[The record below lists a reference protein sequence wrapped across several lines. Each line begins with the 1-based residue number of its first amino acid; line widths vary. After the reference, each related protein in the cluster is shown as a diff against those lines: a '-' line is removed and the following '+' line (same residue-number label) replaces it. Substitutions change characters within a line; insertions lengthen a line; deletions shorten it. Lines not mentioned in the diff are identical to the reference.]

1 MRLKEVSSNV
11 EDDSNL
17 RDELGRSENTEE
29 RPIIQLNRSQISNVS
44 LWASEGAFLRL
55 VRHQC
60 TAGEALSSSFSTLLD
75 PFPCSTKDCLA
86 VHDSGIEAMGLQL
99 FL

>member
-11 EDDSNL
+11 EDDSDL
-17 RDELGRSENTEE
+17 LEELGRSENTEE
-29 RPIIQLNRSQISNVS
+29 RPTIQLNPSQISNVS
-44 LWASEGAFLRL
+44 LWVSEGGFLRL

-60 TAGEALSSSFSTLLD
+60 TAGEVLSSSFSTLPD

-86 VHDSGIEAMGLQL
+86 VHDFRIEAMGL
-99 FL
+99 